1 MAEEIPDPIVLRT
14 NRDWRDAVGLI
25 EVAPDQTESPLDLT
39 GAVMEM
45 HIRSNAAALS
55 AGLILSTANGR
66 LVITDA
72 VNGGFAFNVESDL
85 IETSLAPGDYVCDL
99 VVTIGDL
106 DLVPLERSILVER
119 GVTR

>member
-1 MAEEIPDPIVLRT
+1 MAEELPDPIVLRT
-14 NRDWRDAVGLI
+14 NRDWRDSVLLI
-25 EVAPDQTESPLDLT
+25 EVAPDQTETALDLT

-45 HIRSNAAALS
+45 HIRAKAAALS
-55 AGLILSTANGR
+55 ANMILSTANGR
-66 LVITDA
+66 LVITSPI
-72 VNGGFAFNVESDL
+72 NGGFAFNVESGL
-85 IETSLAPGDYVCDL
+85 IENSLAPGEYVCDL